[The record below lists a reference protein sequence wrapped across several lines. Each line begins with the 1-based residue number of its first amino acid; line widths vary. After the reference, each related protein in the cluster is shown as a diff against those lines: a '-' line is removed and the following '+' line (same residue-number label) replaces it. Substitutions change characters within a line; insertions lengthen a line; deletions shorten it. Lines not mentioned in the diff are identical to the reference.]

1 MQGPAHPAF
10 RIKIILPPM
19 KSSWLRISLIVIAI
33 LVIIYYLGPRPA
45 TPRYDP
51 LLPAVPHQSEALEQ
65 YVSAKEHQHKLKPN
79 NEARVVW
86 YDSLHR
92 KTPYSVV
99 YLHGFSASQ
108 EEGDPVHRDFA
119 KRYGCNMY
127 LARLDGHGL
136 DTSEPLLTMTAT
148 GLWNDAKEA
157 LSIGK
162 VLGEKVILVT
172 CSTGGTLGLK
182 LAATYPNDI
191 FALINMSPNIEINND
206 LAFLSNNPW
215 GLQLARLVSKGK
227 YHESAAEN
235 PEVKKYW
242 YCKYRLEA
250 VAELQNLLETTMEP
264 STFRAVKQPALNLYY
279 YKDEQHQD
287 KTVRVSA
294 ILDMEKQLGTS
305 PALKDAVA
313 IPDAGA
319 HVIGCYLTGKD
330 IPSVEK
336 AIDAFAEKK
345 LGLLPVR

>member
-1 MQGPAHPAF
+1 
-10 RIKIILPPM
+10 M
-19 KSSWLRISLIVIAI
+19 KSNWLRISLIVISI

-51 LLPAVPHQSEALEQ
+51 LLPAVPQQSRALEQ
-65 YVSAKEHQHKLKPN
+65 YVSAKEHQHKLKPD

-127 LARLDGHGL
+127 LSRLDGHGL

-162 VLGEKVILVT
+162 ALGEKVILVT
-172 CSTGGTLGLK
+172 CSTGSTLGLK

-191 FALINMSPNIEINND
+191 FALINMSPNIAINND

-215 GLQLARLVSKGK
+215 GLELARLVCKGK
-227 YHESAAEN
+227 YRESVPDN
-235 PEVKKYW
+235 TEVGKYW
-242 YCKYRLEA
+242 YTKYRLEA
-250 VAELQNLLETTMEP
+250 VSELQNLLETTMEP

-279 YKDEQHQD
+279 YKDETHQD
-287 KTVRVSA
+287 QTVRVSA
-294 ILDMEKQLGTS
+294 ILDMQKQLGTA
-305 PALKDAVA
+305 PTLKEAV
-313 IPDAGA
+313 PVPNAGA
-319 HVIGCYLTGKD
+319 HVMGCYLTGKD

-336 AIDAFAEKK
+336 AIDSFAERT

>member
-1 MQGPAHPAF
+1 
-10 RIKIILPPM
+10 M
-19 KSSWLRISLIVIAI
+19 KSSWLRISLIVVAL
-33 LVIIYYLGPRPA
+33 LVIVYYLGPRPA
-45 TPRYDP
+45 NPRYDP
-51 LLPAVPHQSEALEQ
+51 ILPSVPRQSHALEE
-65 YVSAKEHQHKLKPN
+65 YVSAKEHRHKLKPN
-79 NEARVVW
+79 NEARIVW
-86 YDSLHR
+86 YDSLR
-92 KTPYSVV
+92 QKTPYSVV

-119 KRYGCNMY
+119 RKYGCNMY
-127 LARLDGHGL
+127 LSRLDGHGL

-162 VLGEKVILVT
+162 ALGEKVILVT

-191 FALINMSPNIEINND
+191 FAIINMSPNIAINND

-215 GLQLARLVSKGK
+215 GLQLAQFVCKGK
-227 YHESAAEN
+227 YRESVPEN
-235 PEVKKYW
+235 PEIGKYW
-242 YCKYRLEA
+242 YNKYRLEA
-250 VAELQNLLETTMEP
+250 VAELQNLLETTMGP
-264 STFRAVKQPALNLYY
+264 SVFRAVKQPALNLYY

-287 KTVRVSA
+287 PTVRVSA
-294 ILDMEKQLGTS
+294 ILDMEQQLGTP

-313 IPDAGA
+313 IPGAGA
-319 HVIGCYLTGKD
+319 HVMGCYLTGKD

-336 AIDAFAEKK
+336 AIDSFAERK